1 MQSGLTALRWPRHDA
16 GHSSRDTATVT
27 SASTAADAVTKP
39 TAQLNTLLPSQ
50 TATDAQREPRQYSL
64 VDYLPTSS
72 FAISYTP
79 SQVYAAT
86 RQYLFRA
93 DSQATM
99 VAAEPTS
106 AAEKDEDRVKEESAP
121 KHTLSAVLNKLSA
134 SPKAAGGNDAT
145 SADAAAAKAAKDTL
159 ITLLSIYDP
168 AKVAKISAQYRY
180 VLRSRT
186 GWFRRNSADCEL
198 IDSEILPLDASTGIA
213 GPNRRQVI
221 RELVRLRKSSAS
233 AQRMRRAALAGL
245 ATIIVIA
252 ATTYM

>member
-16 GHSSRDTATVT
+16 GHSSRDAATVT
-27 SASTAADAVTKP
+27 SAPTADQAVTKP

-50 TATDAQREPRQYSL
+50 TATDGQRATQQHSF
-64 VDYLPTSS
+64 VDYLPTTS
-72 FAISYTP
+72 FVSSYTP

-93 DSQATM
+93 DSQETM
-99 VAAEPTS
+99 VAAETPP
-106 AAEKDEDRVKEESAP
+106 AAEEDGHHVKEDTAP

-134 SPKAAGGNDAT
+134 STKATAGKDA
-145 SADAAAAKAAKDTL
+145 SSPDAAAAMAANDTL

-186 GWFRRNSADCEL
+186 GWFRRNSAESEL
-198 IDSEILPLDASTGIA
+198 IDSEILPLDASTGLA

-221 RELVRLRKSSAS
+221 RELVRLRKSGAS

-252 ATTYM
+252 ATTYL